1 MRYICRFISWCIQQ
15 QKRLTNKDI
24 EDQLWSVGVTN
35 EFFDKNRVYYD
46 LLDMIY
52 NSVHSSLTGIPLQR
66 TAVPEK
72 NHNSWFLGLCTED
85 KMNINEVYLDNL
97 KDDDMDQTSKVSTKE
112 KSKSKNDILESNI
125 ELPCNNLN
133 QTEPSNLSSYSEKKE
148 IVGVHKTKDLMD
160 KDDYKFQ
167 EKKGHNIN
175 LLK

>member
-1 MRYICRFISWCIQQ
+1 M
-15 QKRLTNKDI
+15 TNTVCPKQMNKL
-24 EDQLWSVGVTN
+24 E
-35 EFFDKNRVYYD
+35 
-46 LLDMIY
+46 
-52 NSVHSSLTGIPLQR
+52 TGIPNS
-66 TAVPEK
+66 TYDDGEK
-72 NHNSWFLGLCTED
+72 ISKQSNMDKSKERTED

-125 ELPCNNLN
+125 GLPCNNSN
-133 QTEPSNLSSYSEKKE
+133 QTEPSNLLSDSEEIE